1 MSQAK
6 LISDFTEWTGCTQQ
20 KAIEYLSYC
29 NGNMDGALRL
39 YFDNGGADLSNIINN
54 IPTTTITEANS
65 VENQQYLQH
74 EQQQQQKKPP
84 AYETHDSESN
94 MVISQANDTLNNISY
109 GGSNNQSGNRIQQNN
124 NNNNNNN
131 KTERTL
137 NSTTD
142 KSK

>member
-74 EQQQQQKKPP
+74 EQQQQQQKKPP

-124 NNNNNNN
+124 
-131 KTERTL
+131 
-137 NSTTD
+137 
-142 KSK
+142 KSVLVP

>member
-74 EQQQQQKKPP
+74 EQQQQQQKKPP

-131 KTERTL
+131 KQKIAT
-137 NSTTD
+137 
-142 KSK
+142 KK